1 MGSSVFY
8 DLWNKLCPHIKIS
21 NPKDDVCFKCES
33 HRKKVEDARS
43 EEEKM
48 DATRGYLLHIEEAR
62 REREVYKMC
71 VEESKDELEGYVRP
85 VGPIQKQSSDLK
97 KMHYTFDFAQSLIL
111 PHHARQIGQLY
122 FTTPRKIH
130 LFGVRLDGLSMQM
143 NYMMD
148 EDETIG
154 NIFKYFLLKRYTI

>member
-1 MGSSVFY
+1 
-8 DLWNKLCPHIKIS
+8 
-21 NPKDDVCFKCES
+21 
-33 HRKKVEDARS
+33 
-43 EEEKM
+43 
-48 DATRGYLLHIEEAR
+48 
-62 REREVYKMC
+62 MC
-71 VEESKDELEGYVRP
+71 VEESKEELEGYVRP
-85 VGPIQKQSSDLK
+85 VGPIQKQSSDLT

-143 NYMMD
+143 NYMMY

-154 NIFKYFLLKRYTI
+154 NIFKYFL